1 MESLEGEFMDRTL
14 QNNLP
19 PPPPL
24 GCAVDTPEPC
34 ALVIFGAS
42 GDLTRRKLIPSLY
55 RLFKNRLLPPGF
67 FVVGIGRTDISSE
80 RFREVL
86 LTGLRE
92 TLPEE
97 CDEDCWRDFASLLH
111 YQSMEY
117 QDPQAYGVILA
128 ERISSLE
135 QRMGSRGNRIFYLA
149 TPPTVYEDIF
159 TNLGRAGLSAGEG
172 GSVKIVIEKPFGSDL
187 SSAQKLN
194 KTLLAAFR
202 EEQVYR
208 IDHYLAKET
217 VQNILMFRF
226 ANSLFEPLWNRRYID
241 HIQITAAET
250 LGIEQRAGY
259 YEAAGVL
266 RDMFQNHIFQ
276 LLALTAM
283 EPPATFSASRVR
295 DEKAKLFQ
303 SVRPF
308 PLDQPDNCSVIGQYS
323 RGSID
328 GKEVVGYRQEAG
340 VAPDSRTPTYA
351 ALKVF
356 IDNWRWQGVP
366 FYLRSGKRL
375 TARRTEIAIR
385 YRAVP
390 HLMFSQAMAG
400 GIEPNSLLLRV
411 QPDEGITLEVQAK
424 NPGSRVCLTPV
435 SLDFSYPREV
445 ELDAYE
451 WVLLSCMEGDQML
464 FVREDGVDLSWG
476 LLTPLIERLES
487 KTAHDIPTYAAGTE
501 GPMAATQFLEK
512 DGRKWRPL

>member
-1 MESLEGEFMDRTL
+1 MNKTFGVNPFTA
-14 QNNLP
+14 
-19 PPPPL
+19 PPPL

-42 GDLTRRKLIPSLY
+42 GDLTKRKLIPSLY

-67 FVVGIGRTDISSE
+67 FVLGTGRTEMPSE

-86 LTGLRE
+86 LAGLRE
-92 TLPEE
+92 SLTEE
-97 CDEDCWRDFASLLH
+97 CDEACWRDFASLLH

-117 QDPQAYGVILA
+117 QNPQDYVATLA
-128 ERISSLE
+128 GRLSSLE
-135 QRMGSRGNRIFYLA
+135 QDMGSGGNRIYYLA
-149 TPPTVYEDIF
+149 TPPTVYENIF
-159 TNLGRAGLSAGEG
+159 TNLGRAGLSTGEG
-172 GSVKIVIEKPFGSDL
+172 GSVKIVIEKPFGNDL
-187 SSAQKLN
+187 ASAQKLN
-194 KTLLAAFR
+194 KTLLAFFR
-202 EEQVYR
+202 EEQIFR

-276 LLALTAM
+276 LLALTAL
-283 EPPATFSASRVR
+283 EPPATFSAPRVR

-308 PLDQPDNCSVIGQYS
+308 PLDRPDDCAVIGQYG

-328 GKEVVGYRQEAG
+328 GKEVAGYREEAG

-375 TARRTEIAIR
+375 AARRTEIAIS
-385 YRAVP
+385 YRSVP
-390 HLMFSQAMAG
+390 HLMFSRAMAG
-400 GIEPNSLLLRV
+400 GIEPNTLLLRV
-411 QPDEGITLEVQAK
+411 QPDEGITLEIQAK

-464 FVREDGVDLSWG
+464 FVRGDGVDLSWG
-476 LLTPLIERLES
+476 LLTPLIEQLES
-487 KTAHDIPTYAAGTE
+487 KGATDLPTYTAGTD
-501 GPMAATQFLEK
+501 GPMAAAQLLEK